1 VSFVPASSPDS
12 VVDLSLLRARA
23 APGAAE
29 HIESDVLVL
38 FDRYAPQL
46 LHYASSFGLGTGEA
60 EAVVQE
66 TFLALFRQLH
76 LGGNQSNLV
85 GWLFQ
90 VTHNLALKQRRKR
103 RRQQERDT
111 WDDAVAGQQ
120 TDPALDPE
128 ARLMARERRR
138 RLRSVVDALPERER
152 RCLFLRAEGLTY
164 RDLAAT
170 LSLSLGGVAKA
181 ITRAMTRLVNADGG

>member
-1 VSFVPASSPDS
+1 VPASSPDS
-12 VVDLSLLRARA
+12 IVDLSLPRARA
-23 APGAAE
+23 APDAAD

-46 LHYASSFGLGTGEA
+46 LRYASSFELGTGEA
-60 EAVVQE
+60 EDVVQDA
-66 TFLALFRQLH
+66 FLALFRHLH
-76 LGGNQSNLV
+76 LGRNQSNLV

-90 VTHNLALKQRRKR
+90 VTHNLALKQRSKR
-103 RRQQERDT
+103 RRQRERDT
-111 WDDAVAGQQ
+111 RDDALVGQQ

-138 RLRSVVDALPERER
+138 HLRAVVDALQERER
-152 RCLFLRAEGLTY
+152 RCLFLRGEGLTY
-164 RDLAAT
+164 REIATT

-181 ITRAMTRLVNADGG
+181 LTRAMTRLVNADGG